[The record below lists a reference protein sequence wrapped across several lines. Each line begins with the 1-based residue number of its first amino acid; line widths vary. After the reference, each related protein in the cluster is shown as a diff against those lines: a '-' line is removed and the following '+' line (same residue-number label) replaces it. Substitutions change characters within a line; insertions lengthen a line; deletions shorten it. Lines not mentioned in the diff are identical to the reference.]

1 MTAHTTSTRSAGVG
15 SRLGLVLAVCCLG
28 QFMNVLDAS
37 VMNVALPSIFEEL
50 HFERHD
56 LQWVNSAYTIAV
68 CGFLLL
74 GGRLADLFG
83 QRRVFLFG
91 AALFTLAS
99 AVGGLATSPGALIAA
114 RGFQGLGA
122 AVMAPATLTVLGTT
136 FTDPAGRAKAF
147 GWWSAVS
154 GSAGAVGVLL
164 GGIITQSLSWRWV
177 LLINVPLGIALLAM
191 IRWAVPETPSNGGR
205 KGLDVPGAF
214 TVTIGLMAGVYGIAQ
229 SHQYGWG
236 SWQVAGSLVLSVVLF
251 TLFLRQQTRSDHPL
265 MPLGI
270 FRNRSVS
277 AANLV
282 AFFAVAA
289 LFSTFYFL
297 TLVMQQVMG
306 FGPLATG
313 LGYLPLSIGIAVGGY
328 GVARVVSR
336 VGPRPVLV
344 VGLLM
349 ACTGLL
355 WSSSANENSTFL
367 GTLLIPTALL
377 GLGMGAVLNATTN
390 AATSGV
396 PREQAGLAS
405 GLLNTIRQMGSA
417 IGLVTLATVS
427 SARADSLL
435 SQGEP
440 FRHALGSGYGLA
452 LLGAAAFTFCGAL
465 AALAVPRK
473 AS

>member
-1 MTAHTTSTRSAGVG
+1 MTATLGKPSTK
-15 SRLGLVLAVCCLG
+15 LGLVLAVCCLA

-50 HFERHD
+50 KFERHH

-83 QRRVFLFG
+83 QRRVFFFG
-91 AALFTLAS
+91 ATLFTVAS
-99 AVGGLATSPGALIAA
+99 AVGGMATSPGTLIAA

-122 AVMAPATLTVLGTT
+122 AVMAPASLTVLGTT
-136 FTDPAGRAKAF
+136 FRDPTARAKAF

-154 GSAGAVGVLL
+154 GTGGAVGVLL
-164 GGIITQSLSWRWV
+164 GGIVTESLGWRWV
-177 LLINVPLGIALLAM
+177 LLINVPLGIALVWM
-191 IRWAVPETPSNGGR
+191 IRRAVPETPSNGGL
-205 KGLDVPGAF
+205 KSLDVPGAI
-214 TVTIGLMAGVYGIAQ
+214 TVTVGLMALVYGIAQ
-229 SHQYGWG
+229 SHELGWG
-236 SWQVAGSLVLSVVLF
+236 SWQVSGSLVLALVLF
-251 TLFLRQQTRSDHPL
+251 ALFLRQQTVSDHPL

-270 FRNRSVS
+270 FRNRQVT
-277 AANLV
+277 ATNIV
-282 AFFAVAA
+282 AFFAIAA

-297 TLVMQQVMG
+297 TLVLQQVMG
-306 FGPLATG
+306 FSALATG
-313 LGYLPLSIGIAVGGY
+313 IGYLPLSIGIALGGF
-328 GVARVVSR
+328 GVARIVPR
-336 VGPRPVLV
+336 IGPRPVLIG
-344 VGLLM
+344 GLLLG
-349 ACTGLL
+349 TLGLL
-355 WSSSANENSTFL
+355 WVSTADETSTFL
-367 GTLLIPTALL
+367 GSILVPTTLL

-417 IGLVTLATVS
+417 IGLVVLATMS

-435 SQGEP
+435 AQGEP
-440 FRHALGSGYGLA
+440 LQHSLGSGYGLA
-452 LLGAAAFTFCGAL
+452 LFGAGVFTLCGAL

-473 AS
+473 K